1 MIWALVPAK
10 AFDRGKSRLAPALPD
25 PARQAF
31 AQRLFEHVLET
42 IIASHA
48 VDGILVS
55 TDSPAVAD
63 AARKYRAFVRFDPP
77 GVATLARVVDGGLVE
92 LEARGARAALVLMAD
107 LPAIQPADVRAVVA
121 LLANHQVVLVPAA
134 DGRHTN
140 ALALSPSTCLRTA
153 FGLSDSFEAHLT
165 AARAACLCVAI
176 LENPRLA
183 FDVDGP
189 ADHAR
194 LLRSLQT

>member
-55 TDSPAVAD
+55 TDSTAVAD
-63 AARKYRAFVRFDPP
+63 AALKYRAFVRLDPP
-77 GVATLARVVDGGLVE
+77 GSASLAQVVDGGMVE
-92 LEARGARAALVLMAD
+92 LEARGARTALGLMAG
-107 LPAIQPADVRAVVA
+107 LPPVQPAGA
-121 LLANHQVVLVPAA
+121 
-134 DGRHTN
+134 
-140 ALALSPSTCLRTA
+140 S
-153 FGLSDSFEAHLT
+153 
-165 AARAACLCVAI
+165 AR
-176 LENPRLA
+176 
-183 FDVDGP
+183 
-189 ADHAR
+189 
-194 LLRSLQT
+194 

>member
-55 TDSPAVAD
+55 TDSTAVAD
-63 AARKYRAFVRFDPP
+63 AARKYRAFVRLDPP
-77 GVATLARVVDGGLVE
+77 GSASLAEVVDGGMVE
-92 LEARGARAALVLMAD
+92 LEARGGGTALG
-107 LPAIQPADVRAVVA
+107 VRAGPPPIRPPD
-121 LLANHQVVLVPAA
+121 LAAGGGAA
-134 DGRHTN
+134 AN
-140 ALALSPSTCLRTA
+140 
-153 FGLSDSFEAHLT
+153 
-165 AARAACLCVAI
+165 
-176 LENPRLA
+176 
-183 FDVDGP
+183 
-189 ADHAR
+189 
-194 LLRSLQT
+194 

>member
-92 LEARGARAALVLMAD
+92 LEARGARTALVLMAD

-121 LLANHQVVLVPAA
+121 LLANHQVVLVSAA

-140 ALALSPSTCLRTA
+140 GLPLSPPPSLPTPFPPTSR
-153 FGLSDSFEAHLT
+153 FEPPLPP
-165 AARAACLCVAI
+165 
-176 LENPRLA
+176 PRPP
-183 FDVDGP
+183 F
-189 ADHAR
+189 
-194 LLRSLQT
+194 